1 MVAHSHEVGD
11 GNSHFTRLGKE
22 ARQEIERLLR
32 LGVEPRKV
40 GNIFTEE
47 NLLNLWE
54 EGSKRSQFCTRSD
67 VWQIEN
73 LFSNE
78 GMPAAWMILSNA
90 TEDTIKYFLNLIRA
104 QNPGIL
110 PEYFMSNK
118 DHAQINAIRAAYHEL
133 TVLLCWWH
141 ILHAWQQHFVITS
154 FPKLW
159 KQLKKWVRI
168 TDCNEFWAAW
178 EEIKKEAPESV
189 ISYLKTYW
197 LNDIKLW
204 SAVYRQD
211 QNIFQLCDTN
221 MLIEA
226 WHHLLKGTF
235 MQGKQNRRLDQ
246 LIHTLINVAIPHFIH
261 RHHRQLHGFEGP
273 DLEVKKMLEIELR
286 AKSVAEHL
294 ITPCLDEPDV
304 YVVKSASKAEVEYC
318 VDLDAY
324 DCTCLF
330 FSAISFCKH
339 ICAVQTLFPEKYDPI
354 PTSALMIH
362 SDHSIEPTP
371 TLNLSLDGQNSP
383 LKDDEI
389 NVITQKLLTL
399 LLPQPVQIAPN
410 LHSWTET
417 AHVMGVPV
425 KSNRGQSKFGKV
437 PLPVENAKLITLI
450 N

>member
-1 MVAHSHEVGD
+1 
-11 GNSHFTRLGKE
+11 
-22 ARQEIERLLR
+22 
-32 LGVEPRKV
+32 
-40 GNIFTEE
+40 
-47 NLLNLWE
+47 
-54 EGSKRSQFCTRSD
+54 
-67 VWQIEN
+67 
-73 LFSNE
+73 
-78 GMPAAWMILSNA
+78 MISSNA

-110 PEYFMSNK
+110 PEYFMSDK
-118 DHAQINAIRAAYHEL
+118 DHAQINAIRAAYHES

-141 ILHAWQQHFVITS
+141 VLHAWQQHFVITS
-154 FPKLW
+154 FPELW

-168 TDCNEFWAAW
+168 TDRDEFWAAW

-189 ISYLKTYW
+189 ISYLRTYW

-211 QNIFQLCDTN
+211 RNIFQLCDTN
-221 MLIEA
+221 MLVEA

-235 MQGKQNRRLDQ
+235 MQGKRNRRLDQ

-273 DLEVKKMLEIELR
+273 DLEIKKMLEIESR

-304 YVVKSASKAEVEYC
+304 YVVKSASKAEVEYR

-324 DCTCLF
+324 DCTCLS

-371 TLNLSLDGQNSP
+371 TLNLTLDGQNSP
-383 LKDDEI
+383 LEDDEI
-389 NVITQKLLTL
+389 NVITQKLSTL
-399 LLPQPVQIAPN
+399 LLILKTSDRTSTESVKALHSQLDTVLGQLKSSNDLRLPQPVQIAPN

-425 KSNRGQSKFGKV
+425 KSKRKLTHTDAYSGGTRSGHKSHKDAQ
-437 PLPVENAKLITLI
+437 LPRYVYI
-450 N
+450 